1 MCRFSVTSFLVE
13 LKLILLLCQKRP
25 LQKGHNSLLLY
36 APLQS
41 YHTKPF
47 QKISFTFLLWSDA
60 ETSFLLTM
68 YQENMQNVGPLRKYR
83 NKMALWNGISDDIN
97 KKLQSRK
104 TGGQVADKYKN
115 VLAIKKSVINVN
127 KNVM

>member
-1 MCRFSVTSFLVE
+1 
-13 LKLILLLCQKRP
+13 
-25 LQKGHNSLLLY
+25 
-36 APLQS
+36 
-41 YHTKPF
+41 
-47 QKISFTFLLWSDA
+47 
-60 ETSFLLTM
+60 M